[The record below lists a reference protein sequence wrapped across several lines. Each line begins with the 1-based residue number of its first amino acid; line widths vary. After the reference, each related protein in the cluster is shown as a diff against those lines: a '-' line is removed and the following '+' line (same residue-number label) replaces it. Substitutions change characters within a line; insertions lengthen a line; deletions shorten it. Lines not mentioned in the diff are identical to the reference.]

1 MARHC
6 EGGMTEAISQQK
18 RLLLPLKKRYRNDV
32 LNKARHCEGGT
43 TEAIS
48 QQKKI
53 AFPAEKAVSR

>member
-6 EGGMTEAISQQK
+6 EGG
-18 RLLLPLKKRYRNDV
+18 R
-32 LNKARHCEGGT
+32 

-53 AFPAEKAVSR
+53 VSPAEKRYRNDVLIKKFRT